1 MRCDIFALRMRML
14 SNLSTMLFSD
24 HISQVVEVRTDGQH
38 ELVDS
43 CLEKLVLSLTNTNT
57 LSM

>member
-1 MRCDIFALRMRML
+1 
-14 SNLSTMLFSD
+14 MLFSD

-43 CLEKLVLSLTNTNT
+43 CLGKLVLSLTNVNI